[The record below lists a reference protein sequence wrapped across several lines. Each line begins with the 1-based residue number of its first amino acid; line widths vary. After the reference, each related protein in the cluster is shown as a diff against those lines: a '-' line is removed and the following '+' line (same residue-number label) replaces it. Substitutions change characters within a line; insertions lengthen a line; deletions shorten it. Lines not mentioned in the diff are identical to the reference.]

1 MLFFVF
7 IDLGVCVDIVFGEW
21 NVCYEV
27 FMFFVLFDIIV
38 NKLFCDI
45 YGRLKIRWECIRLLL
60 CNGN

>member
-7 IDLGVCVDIVFGEW
+7 IDLGVGVDIVFGEW
-21 NVCYEV
+21 NVCDDV

-45 YGRLKIRWECIRLLL
+45 YGRLKIRCECIRLLL

>member
-7 IDLGVCVDIVFGEW
+7 IDLSVGVDIVFGEW
-21 NVCYEV
+21 NVCDEV

-45 YGRLKIRWECIRLLL
+45 IRLLL